1 MTKRQANIYKSIQ
14 EGCRDAETFFLNSTA
29 DEFKRELREQLY
41 LFRKSELTTIS
52 QISYLFHLDEQ
63 LWELDDITA
72 KEYDELHSL
81 DFSDIES

>member
-1 MTKRQANIYKSIQ
+1 MTKRQANIYKAIK

-29 DEFKRELREQLY
+29 NEFKKELRQQLY
-41 LFRKSELTTIS
+41 LFKKSELTTIS

-63 LWELDDITA
+63 LWELDDITGE
-72 KEYDELHSL
+72 EYDELHSL